1 MTGDMTSSFDAITS
15 WPHTRTAEGA
25 VCEGSYPPAW
35 AQGRATFG
43 GAIAA
48 TAYRLAR
55 SLVEPA
61 RRALTVDCAFLGPVV
76 PDRAWRCE
84 AHVLREGKYLS
95 TVEALVSQDGQG
107 CARTL
112 ITFGVPR
119 TSDIAI
125 ASSPRGLVPRTG
137 EPVPHLEGLTPTFL
151 QHFELTWME
160 GGYPYSGAT
169 EAVIGGYCRH
179 RTEATGVEAALGLV
193 DAWPGPMLP
202 LMTSPG
208 VASTVRWAA
217 HFADLASFDPHEHT
231 YFDSRVV
238 MARDGYASTTGHL
251 YDHHGKPLVWT
262 EQLVAF
268 FALRP

>member
-1 MTGDMTSSFDAITS
+1 MTKWQG
-15 WPHTRTAEGA
+15 TRTGERA
-25 VCEGSYPPAW
+25 VCEGSYPQTW

-55 SLVEPA
+55 SLVEPT
-61 RRALTVDCAFLGPVV
+61 RRALSVDCAFLGPVV
-76 PDRAWRCE
+76 PESPARCE
-84 AHVLREGKYLS
+84 AHVLRHGKYLT
-95 TVEALVSQDGQG
+95 TVEATMSQGGQV

-112 ITFGVPR
+112 TTLGLPR
-119 TSDIAI
+119 ASDIAI
-125 ASSPRGLVPRTG
+125 APPPRVLVPRTG
-137 EPVPHLEGLTPTFL
+137 EPVPHLEGVTPTFL

-160 GGYPYSGAT
+160 GAYPYSGAT
-169 EAVIGGYCRH
+169 EAGIGGYCRH
-179 RTEATGVEAALGLV
+179 RTEATGVEALLGLV

-202 LMTSPG
+202 LMAGPG

-217 HFADLASFDPHEHT
+217 HFADLSTFDPHEHT
-231 YFDSRVV
+231 YFDSSVV
-238 MARDGYASTTGHL
+238 MARDGYATTEGHL
-251 YDHHGKPLVWT
+251 YDHHGRALVWT